1 MKNIEGEFIAQKTW
15 PEALSQWNRKN
26 FVNIETLPEEFGNYM
41 RLKWTTLIMVS
52 MVIVVFPRKEH
63 FILNFYTFVLGYL

>member
-1 MKNIEGEFIAQKTW
+1 MQNIEGEFIAQKTW

-26 FVNIETLPEEFGNYM
+26 FVNNETLPEEFGNYM

-52 MVIVVFPRKEH
+52 MVIVFFPRREH
-63 FILNFYTFVLGYL
+63 FILNFYTFVLEYS